1 MRIAYIAPYQG
12 PSLIKARP
20 IVRNL
25 SLAGSVKMELIAGL
39 LNAQKHRV
47 EIISQGEVV
56 ELQCKL
62 YPSFR
67 ESEPFHPDIPIFYAS
82 ALPIRFLNG
91 LWSSRRVLNL
101 FKHRHQRSPYDLVII
116 YNLKLP
122 QIACA
127 DYAMRRLGLPV
138 VFEYEDDAFVDIAGK
153 EGAKAR
159 IPFGRDISKL
169 LSIVAGCLA
178 VSPHLLSQLPPTIP
192 KLLLRGVVGQDL
204 MQSSERMSIV
214 KKNWVLFSGTHYRS
228 KGIKQLI
235 EAWRELSMPDWE
247 LHITGHGEL
256 TSILQKMVKND
267 PGIVFHGLVSRQEL
281 VRLMCSAKVCINPHD
296 LSQTPGNVFA
306 FKIIEYIA
314 AGAHVVS
321 TPMGAL
327 EDEMESGMTYMPD
340 NHPATIAA
348 ALKQVILGATWRRTA
363 RQYVLDMYG
372 PQSISMKLDMLL
384 QQASAYHCS
393 EGKRGKC

>member
-12 PSLIKARP
+12 PSLLKSRP

-39 LNAQKHRV
+39 LNAQKHYV

-91 LWSSRRVLNL
+91 LWSSRRMLNL
-101 FKHRHQRSPYDLVII
+101 FKLRHQRSPYDLVII

-138 VFEYEDDAFVDIAGK
+138 VFEYEDDAFLDIAGK
-153 EGAKAR
+153 EESKAR
-159 IPFGRDISKL
+159 TPFGGDISKL
-169 LSIVAGCLA
+169 LSIVTGCLA
-178 VSPHLLSQLPPTIP
+178 VSPHLLSQLPAAIP
-192 KLLLRGVVGQDL
+192 KLLLRGAVGHDL
-204 MQSSERMSIV
+204 MQSSEQMSIV

-235 EAWRELSMPDWE
+235 AAWRELSMPDWE
-247 LHITGHGEL
+247 LHITGYGEL
-256 TSILQKMVKND
+256 TDILQKMVKND

-306 FKIIEYIA
+306 FKIIEYMA

-327 EDEMESGMTYMPD
+327 EDEMERGMTYMPD

-372 PQSISMKLDMLL
+372 PQSISKKLDMLL